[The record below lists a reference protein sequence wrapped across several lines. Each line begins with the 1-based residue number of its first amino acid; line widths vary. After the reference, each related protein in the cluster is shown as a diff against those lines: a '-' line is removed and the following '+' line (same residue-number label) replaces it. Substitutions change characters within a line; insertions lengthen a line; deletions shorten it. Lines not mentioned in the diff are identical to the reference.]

1 MKSRNAILTIFF
13 MIFILLGCGGQST
26 TINQKINNKQLH
38 SDLTFQGINYNKQQL
53 KTEFKGIY
61 INNNASLSIKDV
73 ETATRV
79 LKNIEST
86 IDNKISL
93 SDLSVLITPN
103 KDSVVTD
110 DLFDS
115 VINDKDFI
123 TIEESKITS
132 LTDQADSK
140 LFELIF
146 IYEILKNKHTQ
157 PLKTLNLGQV
167 IKFLT
172 IANALIEMQYGSK
185 LLIDKTV
192 VSEQLHQAF
201 LKNINEPYV
210 ANTIWFSVDNNSF
223 KGINIVETAIN
234 NYIHDNPAAKLHN
247 IWQIPT
253 SELLK
258 WYLTP
263 IRNKK
268 TNPYVRT
275 PNIDEFNQVP
285 DEEFSRQA
293 KSFPKVYFLEGLHHD
308 KQIALT
314 FDDGPSQY
322 SAEILQILETNNIKA
337 TFFVMGNNIASHKS
351 VLRNISDKGHT
362 IAHHSWSHPDTSLFE
377 SNDLWWQ
384 QEFKPTN
391 DLLYETIGYRSAI
404 FRPPYGRIREDQI
417 SYLSQKGILVVN
429 WSIDTRDWN
438 PNTNT
443 VENIENAVITHQ
455 HPEAIVLMH
464 DGGGDR
470 SNTVAALNHIIQSYK
485 ELGFEF
491 ITVDRLLGVNKAY

>member
-1 MKSRNAILTIFF
+1 MSKRNSISAIFI
-13 MIFILLGCGGQST
+13 IFILIGCGGGSATVTQEV
-26 TINQKINNKQLH
+26 NNKQLH
-38 SDLTFQGINYNKQQL
+38 SDLNFNGVTYTKQDF
-53 KTEFKGIY
+53 KTEFTGLYLNK
-61 INNNASLSIKDV
+61 NTSLSANHL
-73 ETATRV
+73 ETAIRV

-86 IDNKISL
+86 ISNKISIT
-93 SDLSVLITPN
+93 DLSILISPD
-103 KDSVVTD
+103 KDSAVRKS
-110 DLFDS
+110 LFDTA
-115 VINDKDFI
+115 INENGLI
-123 TIEESKITS
+123 NIEESMIKS
-132 LTDQADSK
+132 LTDNEDTK

-146 IYEILKNKHTQ
+146 IYEILKNKNGQ
-157 PLKTLNLGQV
+157 PLNTLDSGQV
-167 IKFLT
+167 IKFLS

-185 LLIDKTV
+185 LFVDNTII
-192 VSEQLHQAF
+192 SEQVFQDF
-201 LKNINEPYV
+201 LNNINEPYIPDTV
-210 ANTIWFSVDNNSF
+210 WFSLDNKSF
-223 KGINIVETAIN
+223 NGINIVETAIN
-234 NYIHDNPAAKLHN
+234 NYINDNPAAKLHN

-253 SELLK
+253 NELLK

-268 TNPYVRT
+268 SNPYVRT

-293 KSFPKVYFLEGLHHD
+293 KLFPKLYFLEGLHHE

-322 SAEILQILETNNIKA
+322 SSGVLEVLEKNNIKA
-337 TFFVMGNNIASHKS
+337 TFFVTGNNIAANKS
-351 VLRNISDKGHT
+351 VLKNISDKGHT
-362 IAHHSWSHPDTSLFE
+362 ISHHSWSHPDTSLFE
-377 SNDLWWQ
+377 NNDRWWQ

-391 DLLYETIGYRSAI
+391 DLLYEAIGYRAAI
-404 FRPPYGRIREDQI
+404 FRPPFGRIRDDQI
-417 SYLSQKGILVVN
+417 NYLSQKGILVVN

-443 VENIENAVITHQ
+443 VENIENAVITNQ

-470 SNTVAALNHIIQSYK
+470 SNTVAALNHIIQYYK

-491 ITVDRLLGVNKAY
+491 VTVDKLLGINKAY